1 MNATLARRQ
10 AVLAA
15 VALLAALTAIALARA
30 EARGKTAPDATRP
43 VPVAVAWYEA
53 SAGAYGPGRFGD
65 RTACGVVL
73 TRSTRG
79 VAHPVL
85 PCGARIVLS
94 YGRRESQATV
104 IDRGPSGSGRDLVL
118 TDALARELGL
128 ERVDVVRWRF
138 AHAAR

>member
-1 MNATLARRQ
+1 MSATLARRQ

-30 EARGKTAPDATRP
+30 EARGKTAPGATRP

-53 SAGAYGPGRFGD
+53 SAGAYGPLRFGD
-65 RTACGVVL
+65 RTSCGVVL
-73 TRSTRG
+73 TRTTRG

-94 YGRRESQATV
+94 YGGRESQATV

-128 ERVDVVRWRF
+128 TRVDVVRWRF
-138 AHAAR
+138 AQAAR